1 MLGDTVADIW
11 IRREE
16 REQRQREEKAQ
27 KQRRERVE
35 VIWDKPIHS
44 TEEEVTEKH
53 VRTDRSDT
61 ERNTEAGGE
70 GGDISIAF
78 QAQEGEYDE
87 HLLDRLR

>member
-1 MLGDTVADIW
+1 MCWGDTVADIW

-78 QAQEGEYDE
+78 
-87 HLLDRLR
+87 